1 MTQHIAIDHQGLPIV
16 LIGHSTGSFMAQ
28 QFISEHGEA
37 LSGVVLA
44 GSSGKTAWQ
53 TVLLRVIARAER
65 LRFGPHGRSALIH
78 SLTFDAFN
86 KQFRPVR
93 TEADWLSRDTAEVDK
108 YLADP
113 FCRFQPA
120 LQLWIDL
127 LDSLAEIAR
136 PERQARIPKELPIY
150 VTFR

>member
-1 MTQHIAIDHQGLPIV
+1 MV
-16 LIGHSTGSFMAQ
+16 RR
-28 QFISEHGEA
+28 
-37 LSGVVLA
+37 
-44 GSSGKTAWQ
+44 W
-53 TVLLRVIARAER
+53 RARCWRA
-65 LRFGPHGRSALIH
+65 HGRPSSCTSSLAPSGCVSGRAARNALIH

-93 TEADWLSRDTAEVDK
+93 TEADWPSRDTAEVDK

-113 FCRFQPA
+113 LCRFQPA

-150 VTFR
+150 VIFR

>member
-1 MTQHIAIDHQGLPIV
+1 M
-16 LIGHSTGSFMAQ
+16 
-28 QFISEHGEA
+28 
-37 LSGVVLA
+37 SGVMLP

-78 SLTFDAFN
+78 SLTSTPSTSSFGL
-86 KQFRPVR
+86 R
-93 TEADWLSRDTAEVDK
+93 TEAYWLSPDTAEVDK

-113 FCRFQPA
+113 LCRFQPA